1 MATVEERLAALEGA
15 KMERPTADA
24 AYEAK
29 YATFDKNQLAAHAMN
44 APKDVCLSPTKAKA
58 YMEQRGG

>member
-1 MATVEERLAALEGA
+1 MATVEERLKALEDV
-15 KMERPTADA
+15 KVERPTADA

-58 YMEQRGG
+58 YIALRGG